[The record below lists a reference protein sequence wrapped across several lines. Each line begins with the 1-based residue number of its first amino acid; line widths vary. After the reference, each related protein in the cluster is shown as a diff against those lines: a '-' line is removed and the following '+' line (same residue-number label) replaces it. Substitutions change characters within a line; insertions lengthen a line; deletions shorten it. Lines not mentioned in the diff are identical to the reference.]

1 MGMDLTKK
9 DRIAGGECISC
20 QKCVSWCPKGN
31 VHFRSRYGVLIGVGV
46 TCATIMVSQ
55 PLIAGNLAKEKTAEF
70 SEKKRQK
77 MMLEVTFRMVF
88 TQEPVR
94 ATEAR

>member
-1 MGMDLTKK
+1 M
-9 DRIAGGECISC
+9 
-20 QKCVSWCPKGN
+20 
-31 VHFRSRYGVLIGVGV
+31 GV

-55 PLIAGNLAKEKTAEF
+55 LLIAGNLAKENGRF
-70 SEKKRQK
+70 SEKRQK
-77 MMLEVTFRMVF
+77 MMLEVTFRMAF